1 MSNRSTTP
9 EGLPHGLPT
18 GETLLWQGKPDFR
31 RLLMDAFRLRM
42 LSVYVGVIVLWSV
55 ASAAFAGYDPREIL
69 ASAVWAIG
77 LGALA
82 LALIML
88 MAWLT
93 ARSTIYTITSRRVVI
108 AHGASIRKHLNL
120 PFAKIEAAGIRI
132 NDQGFGD
139 IPLTLDARTRL
150 SYILLWP
157 HVKAGK
163 KAGVE
168 PMLRA
173 VPDAGSVAKLLADA
187 WAAHQGEAANLLRRD
202 QATPMRAKQTA
213 LGQAHAA

>member
-1 MSNRSTTP
+1 MSNPSITP
-9 EGLPHGLPT
+9 DGLPHGLPI

-31 RLLMDAFRLRM
+31 SLLMGAFRLRM
-42 LSVYVGVIVLWSV
+42 LSIYVGVIVVWSLV
-55 ASAAFAGYDPREIL
+55 SAAFAGYGLREIL

-82 LALIML
+82 LALVAL

-132 NDQGFGD
+132 GADGIGD
-139 IPLTLDARTRL
+139 IPLTLDARSRL

-163 KAGVE
+163 KAGTE

-173 VPDAGSVAKLLADA
+173 VRDAEPVAKLLADA
-187 WAAHQGEAANLLRRD
+187 WAAHQGEAAGFVLRD
-202 QATPMRAKQTA
+202 QPSPVRAKQPA
-213 LGQAHAA
+213 LGQARAA

>member
-1 MSNRSTTP
+1 MSNSSVTP
-9 EGLPHGLPT
+9 DGLPHGLPV

-42 LSVYVGVIVLWSV
+42 LSVYVGAIVVWSV
-55 ASAAFAGYDPREIL
+55 VSAAFAGYDPREIL
-69 ASAVWAIG
+69 ASAVWAMS
-77 LGALA
+77 LGTLA
-82 LALIML
+82 LALITL

-132 NDQGFGD
+132 NEQGVGD
-139 IPLTLDARTRL
+139 IPLTLDGQTRL

-168 PMLRA
+168 PMMRA

-187 WAAHQGEAANLLRRD
+187 WAAHQGETANFVLRD
-202 QATPMRAKQTA
+202 QATPARAKQPA